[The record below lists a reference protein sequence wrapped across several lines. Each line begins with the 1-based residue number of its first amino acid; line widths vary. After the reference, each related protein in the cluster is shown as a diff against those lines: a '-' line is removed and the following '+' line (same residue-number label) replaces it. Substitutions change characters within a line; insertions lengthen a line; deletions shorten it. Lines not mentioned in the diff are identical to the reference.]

1 MSRRDPKR
9 SLSVPLRLVGDG
21 ELEWSATVAASDLAE
36 RDSPDALRI
45 ADVEVP
51 LDSAVGVELALE
63 RISGGLSV
71 AGQLTAT
78 WKGPCARC
86 WLPID
91 GEVRTTIREV
101 FTAEPREGEQYR
113 LDPEHADLVPM
124 VREAVLLELPIEAI
138 PCPHADPCPNLP
150 SELAPSHDDSV
161 HDDSVHDDAALDD
174 SAELADPRWAALE
187 ALRGHPD
194 ESS

>member
-21 ELEWSATVAASDLAE
+21 QLEWSATVTASDLAE

-51 LDSAVGVELALE
+51 LDSDVGVRLSLEL
-63 RISGGLSV
+63 ISGELSV

-86 WLPID
+86 WLPLE
-91 GEVRTTIREV
+91 GEVRTTVREV
-101 FTAEPREGEQYR
+101 FTTEPREGEQYR

-124 VREAVLLELPIEAI
+124 VREAVLLELPVEAI

-150 SELAPSHDDSV
+150 SELAQF
-161 HDDSVHDDAALDD
+161 HDDSVHDDAGLDD
-174 SAELADPRWAALE
+174 STELADPRWAALE

>member
-1 MSRRDPKR
+1 MSRRDPER

-21 ELEWSATVAASDLAE
+21 QLEWSATVTASDLVE

-51 LDSAVGVELALE
+51 LDSDVGVRLSLEL
-63 RISGGLSV
+63 ISGGLSV

-86 WLPID
+86 WLPLE
-91 GEVRTTIREV
+91 GEVRTTVREV

-138 PCPHADPCPNLP
+138 PCPQADPCPNLP
-150 SELAPSHDDSV
+150 SEFVQFHDDSI
-161 HDDSVHDDAALDD
+161 HDDAALDD